1 MPDKKIEDRQTNKD
15 NFLLRLKKKL
25 SDRHI
30 YSVFVVI
37 IAVMIGIGVYIYKE
51 KANYETYLQNTFQNS
66 FYEGA
71 KYIDDVDNLLA
82 KINVTNKPNQRVK
95 IFTDL
100 YREAASAQTNMGRLP
115 YNQETMSTVLKFLT
129 QLSDFSY
136 AMLIKSADNQDLT
149 KEEVKQINDLS
160 KYATVLSTKMAQIKQ
175 DVSDGNRINWGE
187 IQKEGE
193 QTMNMKGSASTKA
206 VAGSISGVK
215 KDFQNYPTLIYDG
228 PFSDHIQKMEPE
240 FLKDKAYI
248 KKDEALKIAKDF
260 IGQDKISKID
270 MTFVTDTKQKY
281 VIPVYRFAA
290 KMKNDTNK
298 ERDYSVILDITQQGG
313 KPLWM
318 LNYNEIPQTNK
329 ELKLEDLSAK
339 TKDFLNNK
347 GYPNMEVNYYEIV
360 DGAVVFNFA
369 YEQDGVTI
377 YSDLIKV
384 KVSLV
389 DGDVVG
395 FESQGYAMTHKE
407 RELPIPKI
415 TAEQAKKEVSN
426 TFKIERVKLTLI
438 PLNSKREVLCY
449 ELKGKNGEKDFL
461 VYVNALTGKHE
472 NILEVIKNE
481 NGVFTQ

>member
-1 MPDKKIEDRQTNKD
+1 MPDKQDKQKDKD
-15 NFLLRLKKKL
+15 NFLLRFKKKL

-30 YSVFVVI
+30 YSVFIVV
-37 IAVMIGIGVYIYKE
+37 IAVMIGVGVYIYKE

-71 KYIDDVDNLLA
+71 KYIDDVDNLLS
-82 KINVTNKPNQRVK
+82 KINVTNKPSQRVK

-115 YNQETMSTVLKFLT
+115 YNQEIMATVLKFLT

-149 KEEVKQINDLS
+149 KEEVNQINDLA
-160 KYATVLSTKMAQIKQ
+160 KYATVLSNKMAQIKQ

-193 QTMNMKGSASTKA
+193 QNLNTKEGKATKA

-240 FLKDKAYI
+240 ALKNEEYV

-260 IGQDKISKID
+260 IGQEKIAKID
-270 MTFVTDTKQKY
+270 MTYVTDTKQKY

-290 KMKNDTNK
+290 KMKNDNDK
-298 ERDYSVILDITQQGG
+298 ERDYSVVLDITQQGG
-313 KPLWM
+313 MPLWM
-318 LNYNEIPQTNK
+318 LNYNEIQQTDK
-329 ELKLEDLSAK
+329 KLKLEDLSAK
-339 TKDFLNNK
+339 TKEFLKNK

-369 YEQDGVTI
+369 YEQNGVTI

-384 KVSLV
+384 KASLV
-389 DGDVVG
+389 DGEVVG
-395 FESQGYAMTHKE
+395 FESQGYVMTHKE
-407 RELPIPKI
+407 RTLPKPKI
-415 TAEQAKKEVSN
+415 TAEAAKKEVSE

-461 VYVNALTGKHE
+461 VYVNAQTAKHE